1 MKGIIA
7 SAFADLAKIG
17 ESGAF
22 VLPQKTSSTA
32 QIKCKSAKIKNRRSA
47 VVLWDRMRKR
57 KAVSKN

>member
-22 VLPQKTSSTA
+22 VLPQENQYHSLNKM
-32 QIKCKSAKIKNRRSA
+32 Q
-47 VVLWDRMRKR
+47 VH
-57 KAVSKN
+57 

>member
-22 VLPQKTSSTA
+22 VLPQSDPSRMSKKTVG
-32 QIKCKSAKIKNRRSA
+32 ILLIRFNF
-47 VVLWDRMRKR
+47 LP
-57 KAVSKN
+57 